1 MLNFNL
7 IPKEKKEEIKKRN
20 FFVLILGIFKGLIIS
35 VFIIL
40 VIILNSYLA
49 LFYLARSQNEI
60 LNNFKSDQKTKKLID
75 FEKEI
80 KEKNVL
86 IDSVESTQLNI
97 FYLAPPIEEISELI
111 PDGVYIQTLLIE
123 RKIEGQSNQG
133 AITQSSE
140 NEGIA
145 TTPSPTTTTTSSQEG
160 SQTQKEYIEVN
171 IKGVAEKREDVI
183 LLEEKLR
190 SREKK
195 VEGKNYLFKNL
206 SSAPQNILKPSDTE
220 FEFKFRLEKAN

>member
-35 VFIIL
+35 VFIIF

-60 LNNFKSDQKTKKLID
+60 LNNFKSDRKTKKLID

-86 IDSVESTQLNI
+86 IDSVENAQLNI

-133 AITQSSE
+133 TITQSSE

-145 TTPSPTTTTTSSQEG
+145 TTPSPTTTSSQEG
-160 SQTQKEYIEVN
+160 SQPQKEYIEVN